1 MTALRDIISPELI
14 LADSNATSKKR
25 VLEQVAE
32 LCANPSDMDTFYQL
46 LIEREKLGSTAVGEG
61 VAIPHCRVPN
71 LHKAVGCFI
80 KLKQG
85 VDFDAPDNEPV
96 NWVFGLCVPEDATTE
111 HNNLL
116 AEIVTLLSQAKI
128 RKQLEHAQSAEAIY
142 QILTAS

>member
-61 VAIPHCRVPN
+61 VAIPHCRVP
-71 LHKAVGCFI
+71 
-80 KLKQG
+80 
-85 VDFDAPDNEPV
+85 
-96 NWVFGLCVPEDATTE
+96 
-111 HNNLL
+111 
-116 AEIVTLLSQAKI
+116 
-128 RKQLEHAQSAEAIY
+128 
-142 QILTAS
+142 